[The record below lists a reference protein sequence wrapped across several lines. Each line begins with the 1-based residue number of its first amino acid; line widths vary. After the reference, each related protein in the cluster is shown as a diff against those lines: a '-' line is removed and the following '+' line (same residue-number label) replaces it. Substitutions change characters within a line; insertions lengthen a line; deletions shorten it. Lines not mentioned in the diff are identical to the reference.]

1 MSVFEPFI
9 IIAKI
14 KQTSNSAKCEFVWS
28 YQSVC
33 YYLVSTQHTFP
44 FFLFTWCYTFSCSLE
59 KIPSS
64 VLKWASWNSE
74 WFLTETRSYV
84 CLCCGVFFVDYWLC
98 LPHCL
103 DTLNSELIFGKAP
116 FGSLTADVW
125 RSMCLSCGAGPDR
138 LTECLLSGCL
148 NRSLSAYAFSA
159 WDQQKACVFLDS
171 TTLFIFW
178 CKIWKQF

>member
-1 MSVFEPFI
+1 MSVFESFI

-14 KQTSNSAKCEFVWS
+14 KQISNSAKCEFVWS

-33 YYLVSTQHTFP
+33 YYLVSTQHMFS
-44 FFLFTWCYTFSCSLE
+44 FCLFTWCYTFSCSLE
-59 KIPSS
+59 KIPSL
-64 VLKWASWNSE
+64 VLKWAVEIQNGS
-74 WFLTETRSYV
+74 LRKLRAMYV
-84 CLCCGVFFVDYWLC
+84 CVLWGFLCSYWLC

-125 RSMCLSCGAGPDR
+125 LSMCLSCGAGPDR

-148 NRSLSAYAFSA
+148 NRCLSAYAFSA
-159 WDQQKACVFLDS
+159 RDQQKACVFLDS
-171 TTLFIFW
+171 TTLFILW
-178 CKIWKQF
+178 CKNWKQF